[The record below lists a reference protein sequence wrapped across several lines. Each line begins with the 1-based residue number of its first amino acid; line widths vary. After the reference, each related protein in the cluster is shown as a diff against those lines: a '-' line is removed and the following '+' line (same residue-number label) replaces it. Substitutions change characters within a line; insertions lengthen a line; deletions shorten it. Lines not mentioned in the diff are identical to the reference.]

1 MNTDLRYKEEWIE
14 LCSVFA
20 RINDA
25 GWKAKSDYS
34 TCTVTKSDGI
44 LETYVRQNSQW
55 RCSWSYDSFTAN
67 TNLEVY
73 QRIKQKYQYA
83 ISLAMKDNNKFAIDT
98 LSEEERIH
106 ELRLKSDNHGAVLR
120 ATATSAAYYKS
131 GAKCDL
137 TLMGKIRRL
146 DV

>member
-1 MNTDLRYKEEWIE
+1 MNIDLRYKEEWIE

-20 RINDA
+20 RGYS
-25 GWKAKSDYS
+25 GWKAKTDYK
-34 TCTVTKSDGI
+34 TCSVTKSDGI
-44 LETYVRQNSQW
+44 IETYVRQNSQW

-67 TNLEVY
+67 TNLEIY
-73 QRIKQKYQYA
+73 QRIKQKYQDA

-106 ELRLKSDNHGAVLR
+106 ELRLKSDKHGATLR
-120 ATATSAAYYKS
+120 ATATSRAFYGP
-131 GAKCDL
+131 GAQCDL